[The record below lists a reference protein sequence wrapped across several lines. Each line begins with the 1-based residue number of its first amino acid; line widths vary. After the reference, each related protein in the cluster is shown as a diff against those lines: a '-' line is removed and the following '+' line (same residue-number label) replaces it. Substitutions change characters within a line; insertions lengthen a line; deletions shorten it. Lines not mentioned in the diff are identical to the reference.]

1 LNDTAKMEMRV
12 LAPEKLGYESAN
24 EKVPVPQ
31 GVLPAEL
38 EFYESY
44 AWCLNPHLTVREAI
58 DRLRAEIDRLALVP
72 RGWQTDEVAANIFLL
87 SCGLLNC
94 IDEYLRGPGLRLP
107 SRLAAMRLARGA
119 RWVTENVFG
128 TLQPRSRAYVRRWR
142 ERWIDEL
149 SDFLSVMVAEQAS
162 EPASFAGSGKRLAA
176 LLRLP
181 LPSDLQAD
189 RIGIPSPF
197 RRLDLTHVDILAL
210 GKCYVRRFPDR
221 SQAILLVGLRTSG
234 SYFAPLLRALF
245 EAEGYG
251 RVSFLTLV
259 PGKGPGRW
267 EAKARPDRR

>member
-1 LNDTAKMEMRV
+1 M
-12 LAPEKLGYESAN
+12 LAPEKLGHESVN

-58 DRLRAEIDRLALVP
+58 DRLRAEIDRLAIVP
-72 RGWQTDEVAANIFLL
+72 RGWQTGEVAANIFLL

-94 IDEYLRGPGLRLP
+94 VDEYLRGPGLRLP

-128 TLQPRSRAYVRRWR
+128 NLQPRSRAYVRRWR

-149 SDFLSVMVAEQAS
+149 NDFLSAMVAEQAS

-176 LLRLP
+176 LLRSP
-181 LPSDLQAD
+181 LPSDLQARTHRYPVSVPPPRPD
-189 RIGIPSPF
+189 ACRRPGSRKMLCEALPRSLAGDPARGAAHIGFLFCPAIASTVRGRRVRTGVVPHLGAGQRPGTLGGQGAQTIRQTRI
-197 RRLDLTHVDILAL
+197 H
-210 GKCYVRRFPDR
+210 
-221 SQAILLVGLRTSG
+221 
-234 SYFAPLLRALF
+234 
-245 EAEGYG
+245 
-251 RVSFLTLV
+251 
-259 PGKGPGRW
+259 
-267 EAKARPDRR
+267 RPDRG